1 MEHNL
6 LRILIS
12 LKILLASIAR
22 LKAVWIFLIATSS
35 LFILSNADQT
45 TPYAPDPIICVTSY
59 RSSTITSKPDQNQ

>member
-35 LFILSNADQT
+35 LFILSNADR
-45 TPYAPDPIICVTSY
+45 YFISFVNNHLKA
-59 RSSTITSKPDQNQ
+59 